1 MRKRISGILRTLNPF
16 RGLRYAWH
24 SLRNGWRR
32 RHRGLEGIVLTL
44 PADLPAL
51 PEGRSWLLRRVLGAP
66 PLSLAELDEQFE
78 QLASDPRTRVVV
90 LHLRGLNLA
99 LADLQTLRA
108 SVLRLRQ
115 KNRRVVCY
123 AQDYDNAT
131 YYLAAACDEIV
142 LQPGGAL
149 TALGLVANPVFFR
162 QTLDTLGVQ
171 LDVVAIT
178 PFKGALDSFSRET
191 ISPEGRQQLEWLLD
205 ARYDLLLAGI
215 ASGRGIAR
223 EAAADLID
231 GAPYTPAAALAA
243 GYVDAV
249 LNEEALPAHLGLD
262 ELLSWEQAGPRLFRR
277 WRASA
282 ADGYVAVLPLT
293 GMIVPGESAEA
304 PGGLPLPLPLFDEGR
319 MGDLTVVRQ
328 ARALLGDEQAKAVV
342 LWIDSGGGSAAA
354 SEAMAAALDELARD
368 RPLVAYFNTVAASGG
383 YYIATPAQWIVAQPG
398 TITGSIGVVLAKAVT
413 RGAFERFGVNRLE
426 FTRGANAALMGD
438 GAPFTEAQRALMRQS
453 VEDTYRLF
461 VGRVAASRR
470 LTPEA
475 VDAVGGG
482 RVWSGQQALEH
493 GLVDEL
499 GDLKA
504 AVAKAR
510 ALAGLPE
517 TAPAYLLDDKP
528 DQPLGPQAR
537 QAADPA
543 AGLRHAAATFQA
555 LAGGAALFLLPL
567 RLK

>member
-1 MRKRISGILRTLNPF
+1 MRKRINRILRALNPV
-16 RGLRYAWH
+16 RGLRYVWH
-24 SLRNGWRR
+24 NLRNGWRR
-32 RHRGLEGIVLTL
+32 RHHDLDGIVLTL
-44 PADLPAL
+44 PPDLPAL
-51 PEGRSWLLRRVLGAP
+51 PESRSWLLRRLLGAP
-66 PLSLAELDEQFE
+66 PLSLAELDERFE
-78 QLASDPRTRVVV
+78 QLGADPRARLVV

-108 SVLRLRQ
+108 SVQRLRQ
-115 KNRRVVCY
+115 RGKRVVCY

-131 YYLAAACDEIV
+131 YYLAAACDEII

-149 TALGLVANPVFFR
+149 MALGLVANPVFLKH
-162 QTLDTLGVQ
+162 TLDRLGVR

-178 PFKGALDSFSRET
+178 PFKGALDSFSRGT
-191 ISPEGRQQLEWLLD
+191 ISPEGQQQLEWLLD
-205 ARYDLLLAGI
+205 ARYDMLLEGI

-223 EAAADLID
+223 DAASALID
-231 GAPYTPAAALAA
+231 GAPYTAAAALAA

-262 ELLSWEQAGPRLFRR
+262 ALLSWEQAGPCLFRR
-277 WRASA
+277 WRAQAGS
-282 ADGYVAVLPLT
+282 GYVAVLPLT
-293 GMIVPGESAEA
+293 GMIVPGESAGA
-304 PGGLPLPLPLFDEGR
+304 PDGLPLPLPLLDEGR
-319 MGDLTVVRQ
+319 LGDLTVVQQ
-328 ARALLGDEQAKAVV
+328 ARALLADEQAKAVV

-368 RPLVAYFNTVAASGG
+368 RPLVAYCNALAASGG

-426 FTRGANAALMGD
+426 FTRGANAALMSD
-438 GAPFTEAQRALMRQS
+438 GAPFTDAQRAVMRQS

-461 VGRVAASRR
+461 VERVAASRR
-470 LTPEA
+470 LTIAA

-482 RVWSGQQALEH
+482 RVWTGQQALAH

-504 AVAKAR
+504 AVARAR

-517 TAPAYLLDDKP
+517 TAPVYLLDDKP

-543 AGLRHAAATFQA
+543 AGLRHAAGAFRT
-555 LAGGAALFLLPL
+555 LASGAALCLLPL
-567 RLK
+567 RLE

>member
-32 RHRGLEGIVLTL
+32 RHHDLDGIVFTL

-51 PEGRSWLLRRVLGAP
+51 PESRSWLLRRVLGAP

-78 QLASDPRTRVVV
+78 QLAGDPRTRVVV

-115 KNRRVVCY
+115 QNRRVVCY

-149 TALGLVANPVFFR
+149 MALGLVSNPVFFR
-162 QTLDTLGVQ
+162 QTLDALGVQ

-205 ARYDLLLAGI
+205 ARYNLLLEGI
-215 ASGRGIAR
+215 ASGRGIAH
-223 EAAADLID
+223 EAAAALID

-249 LNEEALPAHLGLD
+249 LNEEALPAHLGLAG
-262 ELLSWEQAGPRLFRR
+262 LLPWEQAGPRLFRR
-277 WRASA
+277 WRASG

-304 PGGLPLPLPLFDEGR
+304 PGGLPLPLPLLDEGR

-328 ARALLGDEQAKAVV
+328 ARALLDDAQAKAVV

-383 YYIATPAQWIVAQPG
+383 YYIATPARWIVAQPG

-438 GAPFTEAQRALMRQS
+438 GAPFTEAQRALMRAS

-461 VGRVAASRR
+461 VERVAASRR

-482 RVWSGQQALEH
+482 RVWSGQQALER

-517 TAPAYLLDDKP
+517 TAPVYLLDDKP
-528 DQPLGPQAR
+528 DQPFGPQAR

-543 AGLRHAAATFQA
+543 AGLRHAAATFRA

-567 RLK
+567 RLE